1 MRGIPKVMLV
11 GATVG
16 LLLMLAG
23 FSLLPVW
30 LR

>member
-1 MRGIPKVMLV
+1 MRGFPNGIVV
-11 GATVG
+11 AATVG

-23 FSLLPVW
+23 FSLLPVL